1 MNNNKIDFT
10 VLIPVF
16 NTLPQPLF
24 EAVDSVLTQ
33 RQGIGNFEVL
43 IIDDGSTDVLT
54 LKILQELNTIEGVT
68 VAYCEKNL
76 GTSNALN
83 VGHDLIKTEWIA
95 LMGSDDISLPHRF
108 KKQINHLQK
117 NPDID
122 VLGTNLYTFKHEDL
136 KRPAVWT
143 SKKPYKETLEDQPY
157 GWLTN
162 HGTVF
167 YKNQA
172 VKDVGGYD
180 LNFRRGQDV
189 DLWKRMFLAGKKIR
203 TLPDTLYA
211 WRRFK
216 QE

>member
-1 MNNNKIDFT
+1 MYQKKIDFT

-16 NTLPQPLF
+16 NTLPQPLM
-24 EAVDSVLTQ
+24 EAVGSILNQ
-33 RQGIGNFEVL
+33 QYNGEFEIL
-43 IIDDGSTDVLT
+43 IVDDGSTDALT
-54 LKILQELNTIEGVT
+54 LSVLEKLNKIKNIT
-68 VAYCEKNL
+68 VVYCPVNL
-76 GTSNALN
+76 GTSNVLN
-83 VGHDLIKTEWIA
+83 IGHDLIKTEWIA

-108 KKQINHLQK
+108 RKQLRHLED

-122 VLGTNLYTFKHEDL
+122 VLGTNLYTFYHEDT
-136 KRPAVWT
+136 KRPSVWT
-143 SKKPYKETLEDQPY
+143 SKKPYMETLEDQSY

-172 VKDVGGYD
+172 VKDIGGYN
-180 LNFRRGQDV
+180 LACRRGQDV

-203 TLPDTLYA
+203 TLPDVLYA

-216 QE
+216 QK